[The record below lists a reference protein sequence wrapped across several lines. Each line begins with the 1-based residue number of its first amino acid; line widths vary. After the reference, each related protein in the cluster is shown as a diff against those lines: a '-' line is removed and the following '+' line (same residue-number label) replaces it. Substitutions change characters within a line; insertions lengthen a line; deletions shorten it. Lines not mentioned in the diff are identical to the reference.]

1 MQSLTYY
8 YFMFLNRIYV
18 KLLSHR
24 FCKSLKICVNLT
36 SDKENASWSDSVLQ
50 GHAQV
55 KQMHVRHCLL
65 IEYAQQHTSRCINM
79 NVACLCFSVPRA
91 PPLFIHII
99 ALYYSITSG
108 KIPQSQHSPQLSV
121 SDS

>member
-1 MQSLTYY
+1 MHGMEEVFSLGGVMQSLTYY
-8 YFMFLNRIYV
+8 YFMFLNRISG

-36 SDKENASWSDSVLQ
+36 SDKENTSWSDSVLQ

-79 NVACLCFSVPRA
+79 NVACCVLVCPGPRLYLFTSSLC
-91 PPLFIHII
+91 II
-99 ALYYSITSG
+99 R
-108 KIPQSQHSPQLSV
+108 
-121 SDS
+121 

>member
-8 YFMFLNRIYV
+8 YFMFLNRISV

-24 FCKSLKICVNLT
+24 FCKFF
-36 SDKENASWSDSVLQ
+36 KENTSWSDSVLQ

-99 ALYYSITSG
+99 ALYYLITSG
-108 KIPQSQHSPQLSV
+108 KIPQSQHSPQLSE

>member
-8 YFMFLNRIYV
+8 YFMFLNRISG

-24 FCKSLKICVNLT
+24 FCKSLKIFVNLT
-36 SDKENASWSDSVLQ
+36 SDEENTSWSDSVLQ

-65 IEYAQQHTSRCINM
+65 IEYAQQHTSQCINM
-79 NVACLCFSVPRA
+79 NVVRCALVCPGPHLYLFTSSLC
-91 PPLFIHII
+91 II
-99 ALYYSITSG
+99 R
-108 KIPQSQHSPQLSV
+108 
-121 SDS
+121 